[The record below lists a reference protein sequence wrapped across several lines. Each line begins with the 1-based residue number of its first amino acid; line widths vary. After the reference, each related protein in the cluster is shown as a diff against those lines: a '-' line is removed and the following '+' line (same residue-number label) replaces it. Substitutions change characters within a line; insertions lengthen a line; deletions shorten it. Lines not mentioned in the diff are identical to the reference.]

1 MTKKKFYRK
10 IGGFQNKAKV
20 IGISLLLLLAVFSLH
35 SCDQNRY
42 FEQNMKLDH
51 AKWAAR
57 DQKTFSLDISDTTS
71 LFNFYLNIRNTNDY
85 PFANI
90 YVFINTKFP
99 DAEVARDTIEL
110 QLADIHGKWLGTGSG
125 KYRYNNF
132 ILRKGMRFVQT
143 GTYEF
148 SIEQGMRKDTL
159 SGISDVGI
167 RLEYYP

>member
-1 MTKKKFYRK
+1 MTKIYLQRK
-10 IGGFQNKAKV
+10 NGYSPNKGKV
-20 IGISLLLLLAVFSLH
+20 ITSILLLMLSIFTLQ

-42 FEQNMKLDH
+42 FEQDTEISH
-51 AKWAAR
+51 EKWAAG

-90 YVFINTKFP
+90 YVFIDTKFP

-148 SIEQGMRKDTL
+148 RIEQGMRKDSL

>member
-1 MTKKKFYRK
+1 MTKKKFH
-10 IGGFQNKAKV
+10 NKKAYLQKKTLV
-20 IGISLLLLLAVFSLH
+20 ISTSFLLILSALSLH

-42 FEQNMKLDH
+42 FEQNTELDH
-51 AKWAAR
+51 EKWAAT
-57 DQKTFSLDISDTTS
+57 DPKTFSLDISDTAS

-90 YVFINTKFP
+90 YVFINTTFP

-125 KYRYNNF
+125 KYRYNHF

-159 SGISDVGI
+159 SGISDIGI